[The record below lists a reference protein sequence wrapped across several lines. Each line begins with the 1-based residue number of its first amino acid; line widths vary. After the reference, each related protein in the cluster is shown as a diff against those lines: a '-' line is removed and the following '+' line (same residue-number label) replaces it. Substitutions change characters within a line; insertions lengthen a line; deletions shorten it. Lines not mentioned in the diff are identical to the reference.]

1 MADNGPI
8 LVAEA
13 AASASGGK
21 AIAVQANAAK
31 QSDIERLFAETEKAF
46 GRLDILVNNA
56 GICEGNLVFLASPQS
71 GWTTGESLFVV
82 GGMR

>member
-8 LVAEA
+8 LVTGA
-13 AASASGGK
+13 AASGGK

-56 GICEGNLVFLASPQS
+56 GICEGNLVILASPES

>member
-8 LVAEA
+8 LVTWA
-13 AASASGGK
+13 AASGGK

-56 GICEGNLVFLASPQS
+56 GICEGQPRHSRF
-71 GWTTGESLFVV
+71 TGIRLDHGRVTLRC